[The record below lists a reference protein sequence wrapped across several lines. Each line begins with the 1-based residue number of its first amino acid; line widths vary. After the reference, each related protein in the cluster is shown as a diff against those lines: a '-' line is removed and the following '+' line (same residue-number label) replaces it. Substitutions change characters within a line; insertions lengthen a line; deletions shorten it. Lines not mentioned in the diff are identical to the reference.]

1 MGKPNVT
8 ATLAESNLGVVVG
21 SRSSEMEARQQD
33 EGVFHVYHGYTPQ
46 MTPERALHIPVWKI
60 MMPDILRFFEGLLP
74 AYS

>member
-33 EGVFHVYHGYTPQ
+33 ERVFHVYHRYTPE
-46 MTPERALHIPVWKI
+46 MTPERALHSPV
-60 MMPDILRFFEGLLP
+60 
-74 AYS
+74 

>member
-33 EGVFHVYHGYTPQ
+33 EVVFHVYHGYTPQ
-46 MTPERALHIPVWKI
+46 MTPERALHIPV
-60 MMPDILRFFEGLLP
+60 
-74 AYS
+74 

>member
-33 EGVFHVYHGYTPQ
+33 ERVFHVDHRYTPE
-46 MTPERALHIPVWKI
+46 MTPERALHSPV
-60 MMPDILRFFEGLLP
+60 
-74 AYS
+74 

>member
-8 ATLAESNLGVVVG
+8 ATLAESNLHVVVG

-33 EGVFHVYHGYTPQ
+33 EGVFHVYHRYTPE
-46 MTPERALHIPVWKI
+46 MTPERALRSPVWKI
-60 MMPDILRFFEGLLP
+60 IMPDTLRLFEGLLP